1 MKRLCKAII
10 VVCTCC
16 FMCFK
21 VYGVSASNE
30 ITPQSTFVASP
41 LDTIVITSDY
51 GYRRDPFDGKRKFH
65 NGVDLKCSSN
75 NVYSMLNG
83 KVKKVGYDKISGKY
97 IIIDSGNF
105 TISYCHL
112 SEILVTLNSYV
123 TAGNKIGVTGNT
135 GRSTGEHLHLKCTYK
150 GEIINPVVLFR
161 FIRAY

>member
-1 MKRLCKAII
+1 MIFR
-10 VVCTCC
+10 
-16 FMCFK
+16 
-21 VYGVSASNE
+21 YEG
-30 ITPQSTFVASP
+30 STQLALGGQTHAAFP
-41 LDTIVITSDY
+41 
-51 GYRRDPFDGKRKFH
+51 
-65 NGVDLKCSSN
+65 
-75 NVYSMLNG
+75 
-83 KVKKVGYDKISGKY
+83 
-97 IIIDSGNF
+97 IIDSGNF